1 MTYLLAQAPRKSL
14 GSLGLEQ
21 LVTLIQGT
29 DVRLSL
35 PLQTVE
41 KLKDVSVPVQR
52 PRRLLFCLAYR
63 PPSQAFFE
71 FDTDR
76 DGALSVAELK
86 NLTSVLGLVRD
97 FRTLHPWQRSQ
108 AARAPEM
115 DQQGHHDCAG
125 IHHQAPNR

>member
-41 KLKDVSVPVQR
+41 KLKDVSVAVQQ
-52 PRRLLFCLAYR
+52 PRCLLFCLLTALPR
-63 PPSQAFFE
+63 RRSSSSTRTTTAPSA
-71 FDTDR
+71 
-76 DGALSVAELK
+76 
-86 NLTSVLGLVRD
+86 
-97 FRTLHPWQRSQ
+97 WRS
-108 AARAPEM
+108 
-115 DQQGHHDCAG
+115 
-125 IHHQAPNR
+125 

>member
-41 KLKDVSVPVQR
+41 KLKDASVPVQLS
-52 PRRLLFCLAYR
+52 PALLPGL
-63 PPSQAFFE
+63 PPSSQAFFE

-76 DGALSVAELK
+76 DGALSVTELK
-86 NLTSVLGLVRD
+86 NLTTVLGFVRD
-97 FRTLHPWQRSQ
+97 FPASSLLPWQRSQ
-108 AARAPEM
+108 AARPPEM
-115 DQQGHHDCAG
+115 DQQGYHDCAG
-125 IHHQAPNR
+125 IYH